1 MKPLLPIRIF
11 ATVTVALALLVNLSA
26 CGKKSAADKLQEAL
40 AQTKAEL
47 PMTLD
52 EDIAWVDA
60 RYDRSANEIVFEYT
74 ARENNTF
81 TPEQQEVAHE
91 MMVGQI
97 LPSFEADGPEMMAI
111 IRKLRPSVR
120 YIYRWTGDGHAIL
133 DDTCTADEYMPEP

>member
-1 MKPLLPIRIF
+1 MKPHHLL
-11 ATVTVALALLVNLSA
+11 ATVTVALTLLLSLSA

-133 DDTCTADEYMPEP
+133 DDICTADEYMP

>member
-1 MKPLLPIRIF
+1 MKPHHLL
-11 ATVTVALALLVNLSA
+11 ATVTVALTLLLSLSA

-120 YIYRWTGDGHAIL
+120 YVYRWTGDGHAIL
-133 DDTCTADEYMPEP
+133 DDTCTADEYMLEP

>member
-1 MKPLLPIRIF
+1 MKPHHLL
-11 ATVTVALALLVNLSA
+11 ATVTVALTLLLGLSA

-97 LPSFEADGPEMMAI
+97 LPSFEADGPELMAI

>member
-1 MKPLLPIRIF
+1 MKPHHLL
-11 ATVTVALALLVNLSA
+11 ATVTVALTLLLSLSA

-97 LPSFEADGPEMMAI
+97 LPSFEADGPELMEI

>member
-1 MKPLLPIRIF
+1 MKPHHLL
-11 ATVTVALALLVNLSA
+11 ATVTVALTLLLSLSA

-97 LPSFEADGPEMMAI
+97 LPSFEADGPELMAI

-133 DDTCTADEYMPEP
+133 DDTCTADEYMHEP